1 MNPSLERI
9 VNWLRVSYPTG
20 VPERDYQPLLAL
32 MRRRLSPEE
41 MHELGNHLVA
51 DGLVPADRVDVGVG
65 ITKVTQVLPSPQE
78 MDRVLDHLHEC
89 GFPLHDEFD

>member
-51 DGLVPADRVDVGVG
+51 DGLVPADRVDAERTTLLRRREQLLCHLERQLVGSH
-65 ITKVTQVLPSPQE
+65 I
-78 MDRVLDHLHEC
+78 RR
-89 GFPLHDEFD
+89 